1 MFNFFKKQKREPQ
14 NLKEILGYIKKLE
27 GGIRKV
33 SQRLAKIEKEHPSAF
48 QKLGI
53 VRFNPFK
60 EMGGDQSF
68 SLALL
73 DKEDNGLL
81 ITSLYTRE
89 GNRVFAKP
97 LAKGISKYQLSEEE
111 KEAIRKAQGRT
122 KQLTTNNLQLTTN
135 NS

>member
-1 MFNFFKKQKREPQ
+1 M
-14 NLKEILGYIKKLE
+14 
-27 GGIRKV
+27 
-33 SQRLAKIEKEHPSAF
+33 AKIEKEHPSAF

-97 LAKGISKYQLSEEE
+97 LVKGISKYQLSEEE